1 MLMANDR
8 DVQVKNLSLYYL
20 AVKTRIPLKFGPETT
35 THATCARVRIGVES
49 RDGRRAE
56 GWGETPLSVA
66 WVWPSELSYEV
77 RLAAMQE
84 FCLLLAKE
92 WKDIDTWG
100 HPMEIG
106 QIFLHEH
113 LPALAETYN
122 AKRIAEGRQ
131 PMPKLAFLVCSASFD
146 LALFD
151 AYGNL
156 HGISSFDT
164 LNAKFMNRDLSWFY
178 GAEYDAVFKNRY
190 PEEFLVRPI
199 PLSLPAWHLVGGKDI
214 LSRAELTGTEPD
226 DGYPVI
232 LPDWIRRDGLKCLKI
247 KLTGMDPE
255 WDYNRI
261 LRVGEIAIEGGV
273 DWLSA
278 DFNCTV
284 HDPAYVNQV
293 LDRLLREAPRVY
305 GMLLYIEQPFP
316 YDLENNRIDVHSLSA
331 RKPLFMDESAH
342 DWKYLALGRTLG
354 WTGVALKTCK
364 TLTGALLSL
373 CWAKTAGMTL
383 MVQDLTNP
391 MLAQI
396 PHVLL
401 AAHAGTIMGV
411 ETNSMQF
418 YPEASKPEQVVHP
431 GIFARTGGC
440 VHLDSLGT
448 TGLGYRIGEIK
459 RRLPEPS
466 WEGGKA

>member
-1 MLMANDR
+1 MLMANAR
-8 DVQVKNLSLYYL
+8 DVQIRGLSLYYL

-35 THATCARVRIGVES
+35 THATCARVRLSVES

-66 WVWPSELSYEV
+66 WVWPSELSYET
-77 RLAAMQE
+77 RLIAMQE

-92 WKDIDTWG
+92 WKDLDIWG

-113 LPALAETYN
+113 LPALSAAYN
-122 AKRIAEGRQ
+122 ARRIASGQQ

-156 HGISSFDT
+156 HGLPSFDT
-164 LNAKFMNRDLSWFY
+164 LNAKFMNQDLSWFY
-178 GAEYDAVFKNRY
+178 GTDYDVIFRNRY
-190 PEEFLVRPI
+190 PEDFLVRPT

-214 LSRAELTGTEPD
+214 LSAAELTGSEPN
-226 DGYPVI
+226 DGYPVL
-232 LPDWIRRDGLKCLKI
+232 LPDWIKRDGLKCLKI
-247 KLTGMDPE
+247 KLTGMDQE

-261 LRVGEIAIEGGV
+261 LRVGKIAIEGGV

-284 HDPAYVNQV
+284 HDPSYVNQV
-293 LDRLLREAPRVY
+293 LDRLLREAPRTY

-342 DWKYLALGRTLG
+342 DWK
-354 WTGVALKTCK
+354 
-364 TLTGALLSL
+364 
-373 CWAKTAGMTL
+373 
-383 MVQDLTNP
+383 
-391 MLAQI
+391 
-396 PHVLL
+396 
-401 AAHAGTIMGV
+401 
-411 ETNSMQF
+411 
-418 YPEASKPEQVVHP
+418 
-431 GIFARTGGC
+431 
-440 VHLDSLGT
+440 
-448 TGLGYRIGEIK
+448 
-459 RRLPEPS
+459 
-466 WEGGKA
+466 